1 MDNKR
6 YKPLIGKMFFAIW
19 VPTSLMMIAATVL
32 ASVELIPFL
41 ILLATDVFTFYFL
54 ASSLFGYVELR
65 EKTVFIRFGF
75 IKTVEIPYSSIRDIT
90 KECKFYA
97 DSMMSIKN
105 SLEHINIKYAK
116 FDIVSV
122 SVVGNDELIEVLRER
137 IARGRA

>member
-19 VPTSLMMIAATVL
+19 VPTSLMMIAATAL

-41 ILLATDVFTFYFL
+41 LLLATDVFTFYFL
-54 ASSLFGYVELR
+54 ASSLAGYVELR

-90 KECKFYA
+90 KERKFYA

-122 SVVGNDELIEVLRER
+122 SVVGNDELIEALRER

>member
-122 SVVGNDELIEVLRER
+122 SVVGNDELIEALRER